1 MPNPLNLSLSTEVEK
16 ENIPH
21 VSAELVS
28 LDELEEMTLEDV
40 NRAKKQLSA
49 RKQRLQLQ
57 IDDKKIKQ
65 SQEIIEK
72 MEMILNAMTQKL
84 LNDDIDAF
92 AIEKLTTAYK
102 NMLGSL
108 NTISRLD
115 SIDGTGRA
123 TKLVLEV
130 RDLRGV

>member
-65 SQEIIEK
+65 SQEIIDK

-84 LNDDIDAF
+84 LDDDIDAF
-92 AIEKLTTAYK
+92 AVEKLTTAYK

>member
-1 MPNPLNLSLSTEVEK
+1 
-16 ENIPH
+16 
-21 VSAELVS
+21 
-28 LDELEEMTLEDV
+28 MTLEDV

-65 SQEIIEK
+65 SKEIIDK
-72 MEMILNAMTQKL
+72 MEMILDAMTRKL
-84 LNDDIDAF
+84 LDDDIDAF
-92 AIEKLTTAYK
+92 AVEKLTTAYK

>member
-1 MPNPLNLSLSTEVEK
+1 
-16 ENIPH
+16 
-21 VSAELVS
+21 
-28 LDELEEMTLEDV
+28 MTLDDV
-40 NRAKKQLSA
+40 NRAKKQLAA
-49 RKQRLQLQ
+49 RKQKLQLQ
-57 IDDKKIKQ
+57 VDSRKIQQTTQIVNQMDAILDAMMEKLKADDV
-65 SQEIIEK
+65 
-72 MEMILNAMTQKL
+72 
-84 LNDDIDAF
+84 DAF
-92 AIEKLTTAYK
+92 AVEKLTTAYK

>member
-1 MPNPLNLSLSTEVEK
+1 MPNPLNLSLSTEVQK
-16 ENIPH
+16 EEVPH
-21 VSAELVS
+21 VPAEIVS
-28 LDELEEMTLEDV
+28 LDELEGMTLEDV
-40 NRAKKQLSA
+40 NRAKQQLAA
-49 RKQRLQLQ
+49 RKQKLQLQ
-57 IDDKKIKQ
+57 VDSRKIKQ
-65 SQEIIEK
+65 TTQIVDQMDAILDAMMEK
-72 MEMILNAMTQKL
+72 LKA
-84 LNDDIDAF
+84 DDVDAF
-92 AIEKLTTAYK
+92 AVEKLTNAYK

>member
-1 MPNPLNLSLSTEVEK
+1 MPNPLNLSLSTEVQK
-16 ENIPH
+16 EEVPH
-21 VSAELVS
+21 VPAEIVS
-28 LDELEEMTLEDV
+28 LVELEEMTLEDV

-65 SQEIIEK
+65 SRDIIDK
-72 MEMILNAMTQKL
+72 MEMILAAMTQKL
-84 LNDDIDAF
+84 LADEIDAF

>member
-40 NRAKKQLSA
+40 NRAKQQLAA
-49 RKQRLQLQ
+49 RKQKLQLQ
-57 IDDKKIKQ
+57 VDSRKIKQ
-65 SQEIIEK
+65 TTQIVDQMDAILDAMMEK
-72 MEMILNAMTQKL
+72 LKAK
-84 LNDDIDAF
+84 DVDAF
-92 AIEKLTTAYK
+92 AVEKLTNAYK

>member
-21 VSAELVS
+21 VPAEIVS

-65 SQEIIEK
+65 SQEIIDK
-72 MEMILNAMTQKL
+72 MEMILDAMTQKL
-84 LNDDIDAF
+84 LDDDIDAF
-92 AIEKLTTAYK
+92 AVEKLTTAYK